1 MSNWFPALAGG
12 ALIGAAAGLLLLTHG
27 RIAGISGIT
36 ASALA
41 RPSRDN
47 AWRWAFL
54 AGLLATGLVTRLV
67 APAMLGGAVRS
78 LPVTI
83 LAGLAVGFGT
93 QLGGGCTSGHGVCGL
108 ARLSIRSV
116 IAVAVF
122 MATGAITATLLA
134 VLT

>member
-1 MSNWFPALAGG
+1 MSNWVPALGGG

-36 ASALA
+36 ASAL
-41 RPSRDN
+41 SWSWRDH

-54 AGLLATGLVTRLV
+54 AGLVIAGLVARLV
-67 APAMLGGAVRS
+67 APAMLGGAARS

-93 QLGGGCTSGHGVCGL
+93 RLGGGCTSGHGVCGI
-108 ARLSIRSV
+108 ARRSLRSL

-122 MATGAITATLLA
+122 MTTGAITATLLA
-134 VLT
+134 VLS